1 MYKIS
6 IIHSDPNLGEVM
18 LRRRGQRQHV
28 LLHLLGDLDLVAV
41 FPDCVHPEGVASVA
55 SLVAQRALVTE
66 PADVGLDMLLD
77 RVPQLGAVVAL
88 GTLPH
93 CFT

>member
-1 MYKIS
+1 MMLLLQFITVFSNCMNSKCIS
-6 IIHSDPNLGEVM
+6 
-18 LRRRGQRQHV
+18 
-28 LLHLLGDLDLVAV
+28 
-41 FPDCVHPEGVASVA
+41 GVASFVT
-55 SLVAQRALVTE
+55 QRALMTE

-77 RVPQLGAVVAL
+77 RVSQLGAVMAL

>member
-1 MYKIS
+1 
-6 IIHSDPNLGEVM
+6 M
-18 LRRRGQRQHV
+18 LRRRRERQHV

-55 SLVAQRALVTE
+55 SFVTQRALMTE

-77 RVPQLGAVVAL
+77 RVSQLGAVMAL

>member
-1 MYKIS
+1 
-6 IIHSDPNLGEVM
+6 M
-18 LRRRGQRQHV
+18 LRRRRKRQHV

-41 FPDCVHPEGVASVA
+41 FPDGVHPGGVASVA
-55 SLVAQRALVTE
+55 SFVAQRALMTE

-77 RVPQLGAVVAL
+77 RVSQLGAVMAL

>member
-1 MYKIS
+1 
-6 IIHSDPNLGEVM
+6 M
-18 LRRRGQRQHV
+18 LRRRRKRQHV

-55 SLVAQRALVTE
+55 SFVTQRALMTE

-77 RVPQLGAVVAL
+77 RVSQLGAVMAL

>member
-1 MYKIS
+1 
-6 IIHSDPNLGEVM
+6 M
-18 LRRRGQRQHV
+18 LRRRRKRQHV
-28 LLHLLGDLDLVAV
+28 LLHLLGDLVAV

-55 SLVAQRALVTE
+55 SFVTQRALMTE

-77 RVPQLGAVVAL
+77 RVSQLGAVMAL

>member
-1 MYKIS
+1 
-6 IIHSDPNLGEVM
+6 M
-18 LRRRGQRQHV
+18 LRRRGERQHV
-28 LLHLLGDLDLVAV
+28 LLHPLGDLDLVAV
-41 FPDCVHPEGVASVA
+41 FPDCVHPERVASVA
-55 SLVAQRALVTE
+55 CLVAQRALVTE

-77 RVPQLGAVVAL
+77 RISQLGAVMAL

>member
-1 MYKIS
+1 M
-6 IIHSDPNLGEVM
+6 
-18 LRRRGQRQHV
+18 
-28 LLHLLGDLDLVAV
+28 
-41 FPDCVHPEGVASVA
+41 FPDCVHPERVASVA
-55 SLVAQRALVTE
+55 CLVAQRALVTE

-77 RVPQLGAVVAL
+77 RVSQLRAVMAL

>member
-1 MYKIS
+1 
-6 IIHSDPNLGEVM
+6 M
-18 LRRRGQRQHV
+18 LRWRGKRQHV

-41 FPDCVHPEGVASVA
+41 FPDGVHPEGVASVA
-55 SLVAQRALVTE
+55 SFVAQRALMTE

-77 RVPQLGAVVAL
+77 RVSQLGAVMAL

>member
-1 MYKIS
+1 
-6 IIHSDPNLGEVM
+6 M
-18 LRRRGQRQHV
+18 LRRRGERQHV

-41 FPDCVHPEGVASVA
+41 FPDGVHPERIASVA
-55 SLVAQRALVTE
+55 CLVAQRALVTE

-77 RVPQLGAVVAL
+77 RVSQLGAVMAL